1 MSYLRALFASR
12 YQELNRHHRA
22 HVFRHSMV
30 AGYAHALKHSGS
42 MPTEFAFNLGVTA
55 AFRLTPVVVPDCWA
69 HEQFRNR
76 AQHISATLISLLAI
90 ATERHGFNAFH
101 DFDIN
106 TWTLPLLACPT
117 IWTRDILKGIAMSL
131 NNQPDSAAGAL
142 DPAVM
147 AKLTMHLADLEQ
159 SLLTNDPLMPQHLRN
174 SHALILS
181 YPESVHMLEERDAV
195 GLIIKALQKHTSVEI
210 VKATAAK
217 PRASSARASKVSAS
231 DL

>member
-12 YQELNRHHRA
+12 YQELHRHHRA
-22 HVFRHSMV
+22 HVFRHSMI
-30 AGYAHALKHSGS
+30 AGYAHALKHNGRS
-42 MPTEFAFNLGVTA
+42 PTVFAFNMGISNS
-55 AFRLTPVVVPDCWA
+55 FRLVPIVPGVLTTNPQFDARAKLIAAELLEAA
-69 HEQFRNR
+69 H
-76 AQHISATLISLLAI
+76 HATR
-90 ATERHGFNAFH
+90 RHGFNAFTN
-101 DFDIN
+101 FDVN
-106 TWTLPLLACPT
+106 SWTLPLLACPT

-131 NNQPDSAAGAL
+131 NNQLDSAAGAL
-142 DPAVM
+142 DPAIM

-174 SHALILS
+174 THALVLS
-181 YPESVHMLEERDAV
+181 YPESVHLLEERDAV
-195 GLIIKALQKHTSVEI
+195 GIIIKALQKHTSVEI